1 MGVITLWL
9 FAGACFGA
17 DQPDWYGNVTP
28 VLIIT
33 DVLAMVLAA
42 NFGCKRTN
50 LTEEEKTA
58 LEQLSKDPAQK
69 RRERNLKRGKSAFY
83 LACFGAAAFFLF
95 TGDVSICVE
104 NEKLLIKGSLLAG
117 SVRWRCRKFN
127 L

>member
-17 DQPDWYGNVTP
+17 EQPDWYGKVTP

-50 LTEEEKTA
+50 LTEEEKAA

-69 RRERNLKRGKSAFY
+69 RRERNLKEEV
-83 LACFGAAAFFLF
+83 CFLPWL
-95 TGDVSICVE
+95 VSGRQRSSCLPE
-104 NEKLLIKGSLLAG
+104 TCR
-117 SVRWRCRKFN
+117 SVWKMRSF
-127 L
+127 